1 MPTGLKRYQKTGNF
15 HFITFSC
22 YRRQP
27 FLQTDTPKNIIQTI
41 LEQTRKQQGLCI
53 AAYVIMPEHIHLLTN
68 EPATGTLA
76 SFLQI
81 FKQLTSRELK
91 SASQKQFWQRRY
103 YDFNILS
110 SSEKLTE
117 KIRYIHRNPVIRGLV
132 CKPEQYRWSSFNH
145 YATGELGPI
154 EIESE
159 WTARRRERALHP
171 PPKLL

>member
-1 MPTGLKRYQKTGNF
+1 MPTGLKRYQNTGNF

-27 FLQTDTPKNIIQTI
+27 FLETDAAKNIIQII

-68 EPATGTLA
+68 EPATGTVA

-91 SASQKQFWQRRY
+91 SANRKQFWQRRY
-103 YDFNILS
+103 YDFNVHS
-110 SSEKLTE
+110 PEKRTE
-117 KIRYIHRNPVIRGLV
+117 KIRYIHRNPVTRGLV
-132 CKPEQYRWSSFNH
+132 SKPEDYPWSSFNH
-145 YATGELGPI
+145 YATDEPGPI

-159 WTARRRERALHP
+159 WIARRRELDSTDH
-171 PPKLL
+171 KS